1 MATAP
6 TVQTPVK
13 QRTQFAYD
21 EWMES
26 RGVPVHH
33 GFFVRDVRTMELAW
47 WEERKCNTGF
57 IQLAGQE
64 GVSEA
69 RVTEIQPGETL
80 PPYRMAIDEVVYVV
94 SGRGVASVWSD
105 QAPTPRTFE
114 WTDHAMF
121 LVPHNHYRQFGNM
134 QGEKPVRLLSYSYLP
149 LAMSVVPDPGFF
161 LNNPYAPPEGE
172 YTGRQDFYS
181 EAKIISEGGEGLRWG
196 NGGQKKRAYWYGN
209 FFPDMRA
216 WDKLQD
222 LQHRGAGGKS
232 VTIQFAGS
240 DMSCHMSVFPNG
252 TYKKAH
258 RHGPGRVIVIPGGEG
273 YSVMWQ
279 EGEEKV
285 IVPWQEA
292 ALFVPPNKWFHQHF
306 NLGSEA
312 ARYLAL
318 HPPAQFYGHAEKVED
333 RLKDTIEYVNEDPWV
348 RQHFEEELAKHGNKT
363 LMPPEAYTD
372 PNYVWEMRV

>member
-1 MATAP
+1 MAAP
-6 TVQTPVK
+6 AETSSP
-13 QRTQFAYD
+13 RTQFVYD

-33 GFFVRDVRTMELAW
+33 GFFVRDVRNAELAW
-47 WEERKCNTGF
+47 WDERKCNTAF
-57 IQLAGQE
+57 IQLEGQQ

-69 RVTEIQPGETL
+69 RITEIKPGETL
-80 PPYRMAIDEVVYVV
+80 PPYKMAIDEVVYVV
-94 SGRGVASVWSD
+94 SGRGVTNVWSD
-105 QAPTPRTFE
+105 QSPQPRTFE
-114 WTDHAMF
+114 WQDHALF

-134 QGEKPVRLLSYSYLP
+134 QGSEPVRLLHYSYLP
-149 LAMSVVPDPGFF
+149 LALSVVPDPDFF
-161 LNNPYAPPEGE
+161 LDNPYNPPVDE
-172 YTGRQDFYS
+172 YTSRQDFYS
-181 EAKIISEGGEGLRWG
+181 EAKIISSGGAGLRWG
-196 NGGQKKRAYWYGN
+196 RAEQQRAYWYGN

-216 WDKLQD
+216 WDKLQA
-222 LQHRGAGGKS
+222 LEHRGAGGKS

-258 RHGPGRVIVIPGGEG
+258 RHGPGRVIIIPGGEG
-273 YSVMWQ
+273 FSLMWQ

-306 NLGSEA
+306 NLGDIP

-318 HPPAQFYGHAEKVED
+318 HPPVQFHGHAEKVED
-333 RLKDTIEYVNEDPWV
+333 RVKDTIEYVNEDPWV
-348 RQHFEEELAKHGNKT
+348 RQYFESELAKRGNKT
-363 LMPPEAYTD
+363 LMPAEAYTNPD
-372 PNYVWEMRV
+372 YAWQTANI